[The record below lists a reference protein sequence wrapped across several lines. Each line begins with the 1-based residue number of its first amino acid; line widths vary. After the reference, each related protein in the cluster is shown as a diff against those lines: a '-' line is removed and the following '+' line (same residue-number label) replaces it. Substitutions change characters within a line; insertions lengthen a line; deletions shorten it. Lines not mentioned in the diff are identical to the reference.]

1 VEPVSG
7 GDRRIDRVLD
17 PDFVAGLGSL
27 GLDELRRRRDEAE
40 LEEADASYLRRLL
53 QGRLDIVRAEL
64 ARRAEHGAGADVHA
78 LIDRLPA
85 ILADED
91 QGSFN
96 AVPRVLVPSRADQH
110 RRRVER
116 LVSDDTL
123 ANLHQLDVDEL
134 EQAVNVLTSEEG
146 RASAVRR
153 QVLDVLDLLRSE
165 LTRRYREG
173 AADVSQLLEAEA
185 GRTDQ

>member
-17 PDFVAGLGSL
+17 PAFIADLGSL
-27 GLDELRRRRDEAE
+27 DLDEVRRRRDEAE
-40 LEEADASYLRRLL
+40 HEEADVSYLRRLL

-64 ARRAEHGAGADVHA
+64 ARRAEHGEGADVSA

-85 ILADED
+85 ILADQD
-91 QGSFN
+91 PGSFN
-96 AVPRVLVPSRADQH
+96 ALPRVLLPSRADQH

-123 ANLHQLDVDEL
+123 ANLHQLEHDEL
-134 EQAVNVLTSEEG
+134 GRAVDVLTTEEA
-146 RASAVRR
+146 RVSSVRR
-153 QVLDVLDLLRSE
+153 RVQDVLDLLRTE
-165 LTRRYREG
+165 LTSRYRSG
-173 AADVSQLLEAEA
+173 DADVSQLLESEA
-185 GRTDQ
+185 GRRDR

>member
-1 VEPVSG
+1 MEPVSG
-7 GDRRIDRVLD
+7 GERRIDRVLD
-17 PDFVAGLGSL
+17 PAFIADLEALD
-27 GLDELRRRRDEAE
+27 LDELRRRRDEAE

-64 ARRAEHGAGADVHA
+64 ARRAENGGGPDVRA

-85 ILADED
+85 ILAD
-91 QGSFN
+91 QAPGSFN
-96 AVPRVLVPSRADQH
+96 ALPRVLVPSRADQH

-123 ANLHQLDVDEL
+123 ANLHKLSHEEL
-134 EQAVNVLTSEEG
+134 ERAVDVLTTEE
-146 RASAVRR
+146 AKVSSVRR
-153 QVLDVLDLLRSE
+153 RVQKVLDVLRAE

-173 AADVSQLLEAEA
+173 AADVSQLLAAEA
-185 GRTDQ
+185 SRAER

>member
-17 PDFVAGLGSL
+17 PAFIEGIGSL
-27 GLDELRRRRDEAE
+27 DLDEVRRRRDEAE

-64 ARRAEHGAGADVHA
+64 ARRAEHGDTDVSA

-85 ILADED
+85 ILADQD
-91 QGSFN
+91 PGSFN

-116 LVSDDTL
+116 LVSDATL
-123 ANLHQLDVDEL
+123 SNLHELDHDGL
-134 EQAVNVLTSEEG
+134 EQAVDILTTEE
-146 RASAVRR
+146 AKVSAVRR
-153 QVLDVLDLLRSE
+153 RVQDVLDLLRTE
-165 LTRRYREG
+165 LTRRYRDG
-173 AADVSQLLEAEA
+173 AADVSQLLESEA
-185 GRTDQ
+185 GRRER